1 MVCCGLFILVG
12 CYCSLRFCGCLGI
25 DEYWPGVKTE
35 PGCFKATVGR
45 VPIVRELG
53 CISNEL

>member
-1 MVCCGLFILVG
+1 MSIG
-12 CYCSLRFCGCLGI
+12 
-25 DEYWPGVKTE
+25 PGVKIE